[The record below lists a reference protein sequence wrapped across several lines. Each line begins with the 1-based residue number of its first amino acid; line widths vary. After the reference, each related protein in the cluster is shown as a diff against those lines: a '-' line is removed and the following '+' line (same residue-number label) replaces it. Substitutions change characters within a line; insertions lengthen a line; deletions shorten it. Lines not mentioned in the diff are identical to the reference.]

1 MRRKLHGSLIRNIL
15 KDDLWLKAFRGCRQI
30 QQRTAI
36 IHNNPAMG
44 SCLLSPGFR
53 TGKNT
58 GLPFV
63 EGNKG
68 LCLFHL
74 VFSQQNKAA
83 ISQLRLSV
91 IIKLRAHTFS
101 GNLQALQPAGNI
113 LQHILRDSAC
123 RKIRHIIR
131 QLCIL
136 QGQLESLPRSIIS
149 INSGRKLRRGAVIL
163 AGCLQADRGIACQ
176 VSIPVHILQHDILVV
191 IPAAK
196 C

>member
-1 MRRKLHGSLIRNIL
+1 MRRKLHGALIRNIPEYH
-15 KDDLWLKAFRGCRQI
+15 LWVKAFRGCRQI
-30 QQRTAI
+30 QQRAAV
-36 IHNNPAMG
+36 IHNNPAMS
-44 SCLLSPGFR
+44 SCLLPLSFR

-68 LCLFHL
+68 FQLFHL
-74 VFSQQNKAA
+74 VFPQQDKAT

-91 IIKLRAHTFS
+91 IIKLRAHPFS
-101 GNLQALQPAGNI
+101 GNLQVLQPAGNI
-113 LQHILRDSAC
+113 LQHILGDSAC

-136 QGQLESLPRSIIS
+136 QCQLKSLPCTIIG
-149 INSGRKLRRGAVIL
+149 INGSRKLRRGAIVL
-163 AGCLQADRGIACQ
+163 AGCLQADRWIASH
-176 VSIPVHILQHDILVV
+176 VSIAVHLLQHDILIV

-196 C
+196 G